1 MIEGL
6 NAVSIASLS
15 RVDLSNGTATQS
27 SVGIA
32 QGQPAGPSFADI
44 LSERVAGI
52 SGSVREAEM
61 ASMKAMAGEMDVR
74 GVTDA
79 VLAAERNLQ
88 ASVAIRDK
96 IVTAYLDMSRM
107 AI

>member
-15 RVDLSNGTATQS
+15 RVDLANGAVSQS
-27 SVGIA
+27 AAAIG
-32 QGQPAGPSFADI
+32 QGQSAGASFADV
-44 LSERVAGI
+44 LSERVAAV
-52 SGSVREAEM
+52 SGGLETAEA
-61 ASMKAMAGEMDVR
+61 ASMKAMTGDMDVR
-74 GVTDA
+74 SVTDA
-79 VLAAERNLQ
+79 VLSAERNLQ
-88 ASVAIRDK
+88 AAVAIRDK